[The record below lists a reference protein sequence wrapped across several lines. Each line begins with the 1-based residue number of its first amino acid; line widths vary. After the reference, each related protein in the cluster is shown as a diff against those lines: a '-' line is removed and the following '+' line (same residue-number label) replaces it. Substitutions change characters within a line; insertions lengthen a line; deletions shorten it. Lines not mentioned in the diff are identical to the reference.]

1 MKKDKD
7 KMTYHHGDLKRVLLE
22 VAIFLLQKEG
32 YQSLSLR
39 KIARLA
45 GVSQSAPYRHYDD
58 LEALYA
64 DIASEGFKLL
74 TAKLKKVKSRYAKY
88 PLLQFR
94 ESGIAYVEFAI
105 KNPDL
110 FQIMYGN
117 QILSHSKYEY
127 LIQSEEEAFQI
138 LKNILLECREQGLIK
153 TNEIEQASMSA
164 WTMVHGLAVLLA
176 GKQVMFR
183 NIDLKNAKSITKE
196 MIQFLYTGLK

>member
-7 KMTYHHGDLKRVLLE
+7 KITYHHGDLKRVLLE
-22 VAIFLLQKEG
+22 VAIYLLKKEG

-39 KIARLA
+39 KIAKLA
-45 GVSQSAPYRHYDD
+45 GVSQSAPYRHYND
-58 LEALYA
+58 LEELYA

-74 TAKLKKVKSRYAKY
+74 TTKLKKMKTRYSKY

-117 QILSHSKYEY
+117 QILSHSKYEF
-127 LIQSEEEAFQI
+127 LIQSEEEAFLI
-138 LKNILLECREQGLIK
+138 LKNILMECKEQGLIK

-183 NIDLKNAKSITKE
+183 NIDLKNAKTITKE
-196 MIQFLYTGLK
+196 MIQFLYVGLK

>member
-1 MKKDKD
+1 MKKDKI
-7 KMTYHHGDLKRVLLE
+7 TYHHGDLKRVLLE
-22 VAIFLLQKEG
+22 VAIHLLKKEG

-39 KIARLA
+39 KIAKLA
-45 GVSQSAPYRHYDD
+45 GVSQSAPYRHYND
-58 LEALYA
+58 LEELYA
-64 DIASEGFKLL
+64 DIASDGFKLL
-74 TAKLKKVKSRYAKY
+74 TTKLKKVKTRYSKY

-117 QILSHSKYEY
+117 QILSHSKYEF
-127 LIQSEEEAFQI
+127 LIQSEEEAFLI
-138 LKNILLECREQGLIK
+138 LKNILMECKEQGLIK

-183 NIDLKNAKSITKE
+183 NIDLKNAKTITKE
-196 MIQFLYTGLK
+196 MIQFLYVGLK

>member
-7 KMTYHHGDLKRVLLE
+7 KITYHHGDLKRVLLE
-22 VAIFLLQKEG
+22 VAIYLLKKEG

-39 KIARLA
+39 KIAKLA
-45 GVSQSAPYRHYDD
+45 GVSQSAPYRHYND
-58 LEALYA
+58 LEELYA

-74 TAKLKKVKSRYAKY
+74 TTKLKKVKTRYSKY

-117 QILSHSKYEY
+117 QILSHSKYEF
-127 LIQSEEEAFQI
+127 LIQSEEEAFLI
-138 LKNILLECREQGLIK
+138 LKKILMECKEQGLIK

-183 NIDLKNAKSITKE
+183 NIDLKNAKTITKE
-196 MIQFLYTGLK
+196 MIQFLYVGLK

>member
-7 KMTYHHGDLKRVLLE
+7 KITYHHGDLKRVLLE
-22 VAIFLLQKEG
+22 VAIYLLKKEG

-39 KIARLA
+39 KIAKLA
-45 GVSQSAPYRHYDD
+45 GVSQSAPYRHYND
-58 LEALYA
+58 LEELYA

-74 TAKLKKVKSRYAKY
+74 TTKLKKVKTRYSKY

-117 QILSHSKYEY
+117 QILSHSKYEF
-127 LIQSEEEAFQI
+127 LIQSEEEAFLI
-138 LKNILLECREQGLIK
+138 LKNILMECKEQGLIK
-153 TNEIEQASMSA
+153 TIEIEQASMSA

-183 NIDLKNAKSITKE
+183 NIDLKNAKTITKE
-196 MIQFLYTGLK
+196 MIQFLYVGLK

>member
-1 MKKDKD
+1 MKKDKI
-7 KMTYHHGDLKRVLLE
+7 TYHHGDLKRVLLE
-22 VAIFLLQKEG
+22 VAIHLLKKEG

-39 KIARLA
+39 KIAKLA
-45 GVSQSAPYRHYDD
+45 GVSQSAPYRHYND
-58 LEALYA
+58 LEELYA
-64 DIASEGFKLL
+64 DIASDGFKLL
-74 TAKLKKVKSRYAKY
+74 TNKLKKVKTRYSKY

-117 QILSHSKYEY
+117 QILSHSKYEF
-127 LIQSEEEAFQI
+127 LIQSEEEAFLI
-138 LKNILLECREQGLIK
+138 LKNILMECKEQGLIK

-183 NIDLKNAKSITKE
+183 NIDLKNAKTITKE
-196 MIQFLYTGLK
+196 MIQFLYVGLK

>member
-7 KMTYHHGDLKRVLLE
+7 KITYHHGDLKRVLLE
-22 VAIFLLQKEG
+22 VAIYLLKKEG

-39 KIARLA
+39 KIAKLA
-45 GVSQSAPYRHYDD
+45 GVSQSAPYRHYND
-58 LEALYA
+58 LEELYA

-74 TAKLKKVKSRYAKY
+74 TTKLKKVKTRYSKY

-117 QILSHSKYEY
+117 QILSHSKYEF
-127 LIQSEEEAFQI
+127 LIQSEEEAFLI
-138 LKNILLECREQGLIK
+138 LKNILMECKEQGLIK

-183 NIDLKNAKSITKE
+183 NIDLKNAKTITKE
-196 MIQFLYTGLK
+196 MIQFLYVGLK